1 MAITKY
7 WNQVAQEKNVQQL
20 IHGIQVQNNLT
31 ITLYKIK
38 VKDNKLGNWLSAVSY
53 LATKITE
60 TLESQRETR
69 TKDVGAM
76 LEGSQKL
83 KVAD

>member
-1 MAITKY
+1 M
-7 WNQVAQEKNVQQL
+7 QQL